1 MKVYVK
7 YIIRN
12 FVKLLFIVSSIFFI
26 LVLLLNLLEEL
37 NFFKNSNQSLY
48 YPMLLNILNAPSI
61 LINIFP
67 FIFLISTQFLLINLI
82 DKNELIILKNFGI
95 DNFKLISIISLISF
109 VASLLIIIFFYNFSA
124 KLKHFYL
131 EIKNN
136 FATDNKYLAVITD
149 NGIWIKDEI
158 KDNKIII
165 NANLI
170 EGNILKEVVITQ
182 FDNNFSPKIYIY
194 GKIAD
199 VEKNNWVIKKATII
213 ENNIRT
219 IKDNFIFQT
228 NFNSEKINTLF
239 SNLTSL
245 TIWELFNL
253 KDEYNSVGYSVKE
266 IDLHLQKIYSFPVY
280 ITILTIFASVL
291 MLNAPINKPKFF
303 YLVMGIFVSVLIFY
317 INHFSS
323 LLGENNKLPVTLS
336 VWLPHVVVSILTGIG
351 MVRIN
356 EK

>member
-1 MKVYVK
+1 MKVYIK
-7 YIIRN
+7 YIVSN
-12 FVKLLFIVSSIFFI
+12 FIKLLLIVSSIFFL
-26 LVLLLNLLEEL
+26 LVLVLNLLEEL
-37 NFFKNSNQSLY
+37 NFFKNTNESLY
-48 YPMLLNILNAPSI
+48 YPLLLNILNAPSI
-61 LINIFP
+61 LVDIFP

-82 DKNELIILKNFGI
+82 EKNELIILKNFGI
-95 DNFKLISIISLISF
+95 DNLRLIGVISLVSF
-109 VASLLIIIFFYNFSA
+109 FASLFIIIFFYNFSA

-131 EIKNN
+131 DIKND
-136 FATDNKYLAVITD
+136 FASDNKYLAVITD

-158 KDNKIII
+158 ENNKIII

-182 FDNNFSPKIYIY
+182 FDNNFSPKKYIY
-194 GKIAD
+194 GEIVDIK
-199 VEKNNWVIKKATII
+199 KNDWVIKKATII
-213 ENNIRT
+213 ENNTRT
-219 IKDNFIFQT
+219 IKDNFIFQS

-253 KDEYNSVGYSVKE
+253 RDEYDSVGYSVKE
-266 IDLHLQKIYSFPVY
+266 INLHLQKIYSFPVY
-280 ITILTIFASVL
+280 LTILTIFASVL
-291 MLNAPINKPKFF
+291 MLNAPFNKPKFF
-303 YLVMGIFVSVLIFY
+303 YLIMGIFASVLIFY

-323 LLGENNKLPVTLS
+323 LLGENNKLPITLS
-336 VWLPHVVVSILTGIG
+336 VWLPHVIVSILTGIG

>member
-1 MKVYVK
+1 MKVYIK
-7 YIIRN
+7 YIVNN
-12 FVKLLFIVSSIFFI
+12 FIKLLLIVSSIFFL
-26 LVLLLNLLEEL
+26 LVLVLNLLEEL
-37 NFFKNSNQSLY
+37 NFFKNSNESLY
-48 YPMLLNILNAPSI
+48 YPLLLNILNAPSI
-61 LINIFP
+61 LVDIFP

-82 DKNELIILKNFGI
+82 EKNELIILKNYGI
-95 DNFKLISIISLISF
+95 DNLRLIGVISLVSF
-109 VASLLIIIFFYNFSA
+109 FASLFIIIFFYNFSA

-131 EIKNN
+131 DIKND
-136 FATDNKYLAVITD
+136 FASDNKYLAVITD

-158 KDNKIII
+158 ENNKIII

-182 FDNNFSPKIYIY
+182 FDNNFSPKKYIY
-194 GKIAD
+194 GEIVDIKEND
-199 VEKNNWVIKKATII
+199 WVIKKATII

-219 IKDNFIFQT
+219 IKDNLIFQS

-253 KDEYNSVGYSVKE
+253 RDEYNSVGYSVKE
-266 IDLHLQKIYSFPVY
+266 INLHLQKIYSFPVY
-280 ITILTIFASVL
+280 LTILTIFASVL
-291 MLNAPINKPKFF
+291 MLNAPYNKPKFF
-303 YLVMGIFVSVLIFY
+303 YLLMGIFASVLIFY

-323 LLGENNKLPVTLS
+323 LLGESNKLPITLS
-336 VWLPHVVVSILTGIG
+336 VWLPHVIVSILTGIG

>member
-1 MKVYVK
+1 MKVYIK
-7 YIIRN
+7 YIVNN
-12 FVKLLFIVSSIFFI
+12 FIKLLFIVSSIFFL
-26 LVLLLNLLEEL
+26 LVLVLNLLEEL
-37 NFFKNSNQSLY
+37 NFFKNSNESLY
-48 YPMLLNILNAPSI
+48 YPLLLNILNAPSV
-61 LINIFP
+61 LVDIFP
-67 FIFLISTQFLLINLI
+67 FIFLISAQFLLINLI

-95 DNFKLISIISLISF
+95 DNLKLIGIISLVSF
-109 VASLLIIIFFYNFSA
+109 VASLFIIVFFYNFSA

-136 FATDNKYLAVITD
+136 FANDNKYLAVITD

-158 KDNKIII
+158 ENNKIII

-182 FDNNFSPKIYIY
+182 FDNNFSPQKYIY
-194 GKIAD
+194 GEIVDIK
-199 VEKNNWVIKKATII
+199 KNDWMIEKATII

-219 IKDNFIFQT
+219 IKDNFIFQS

-253 KDEYNSVGYSVKE
+253 RDEYNSVGYSVKE
-266 IDLHLQKIYSFPVY
+266 INLHLQKIYSFPVY
-280 ITILTIFASVL
+280 LTILTIFASVL
-291 MLNAPINKPKFF
+291 MLNVPFNKPKFF
-303 YLVMGIFVSVLIFY
+303 YLIMGIFASVLIFY

-336 VWLPHVVVSILTGIG
+336 VWLPHVIVSILTGIG

>member
-1 MKVYVK
+1 MKVYIK
-7 YIIRN
+7 YIVNN
-12 FVKLLFIVSSIFFI
+12 FIKLLFIVSSIFFL
-26 LVLLLNLLEEL
+26 LVLVLNLLEEL
-37 NFFKNSNQSLY
+37 NFFKNSNESLY
-48 YPMLLNILNAPSI
+48 YPLLLNILNAPSV
-61 LINIFP
+61 LVDIFP
-67 FIFLISTQFLLINLI
+67 FIFLISAQFLLINLI

-95 DNFKLISIISLISF
+95 DNLKLIGIISLVSF
-109 VASLLIIIFFYNFSA
+109 IASIFIIIFFYNFSA

-136 FATDNKYLAVITD
+136 FANDNKYLAVITD

-158 KDNKIII
+158 ENNKIII

-182 FDNNFSPKIYIY
+182 FDINFSPQKYIY
-194 GKIAD
+194 GEIVDIK
-199 VEKNNWVIKKATII
+199 KNDWVIKKATII

-219 IKDNFIFQT
+219 IKDDFIFQS

-253 KDEYNSVGYSVKE
+253 RDEYDSVGYSVKE
-266 IDLHLQKIYSFPVY
+266 INLHLQKIYSFPVY
-280 ITILTIFASVL
+280 LTILTIFASVL
-291 MLNAPINKPKFF
+291 MLNVPFNKPKFF
-303 YLVMGIFVSVLIFY
+303 YLIMGIFASVLIFY

-323 LLGENNKLPVTLS
+323 LLGENNKLPITLS
-336 VWLPHVVVSILTGIG
+336 VWLPHVIVSILTGIG

>member
-1 MKVYVK
+1 MKIYKK
-7 YIIRN
+7 YIIN
-12 FVKLLFIVSSIFFI
+12 NYIKLLLLISSIFFL
-26 LVLLLNLLEEL
+26 LVLLLNLFEEL
-37 NFFKNSNQSLY
+37 NFFKDTNESLY
-48 YPMLLNILNAPSI
+48 YPLILNILNAPAI

-82 DKNELIILKNFGI
+82 EKNELIILKNFGI
-95 DNFKLISIISLISF
+95 DNLRLIGIISLVSF
-109 VASLLIIIFFYNFSA
+109 IASLVIIIFFYNFSA

-131 EIKNN
+131 EIKND
-136 FATDNKYLAVITD
+136 FAKDNKYLAVITE

-158 KDNKIII
+158 KDKKFII

-170 EGNILKEVVITQ
+170 EGNFLKDVVITQ
-182 FDNNFSPKIYIY
+182 FDKNFLPKKYIY
-194 GKIAD
+194 GKI
-199 VEKNNWVIKKATII
+199 VNIKKNEWIIKKAVVI
-213 ENNIRT
+213 ENNVRSIN
-219 IKDNFIFQT
+219 DNFLFQS

-253 KDEYNSVGYSVKE
+253 RDEYASVGYSVKE
-266 IDLHLQKIYSFPVY
+266 INLHLQKIYSYPFY
-280 ITILTIFASVL
+280 LTILTVFASVI
-291 MLNAPINKPKFF
+291 MLNVPFNKPKFY
-303 YLVMGIFVSVLIFY
+303 YLLLGIFVSVLIFY
-317 INHFSS
+317 VNHFSS
-323 LLGENNKLPVTLS
+323 LLGQNNKLPINVS

>member
-1 MKVYVK
+1 MKIYK
-7 YIIRN
+7 KHIINN
-12 FVKLLFIVSSIFFI
+12 FLKLLLIISSIFFI
-26 LVLLLNLLEEL
+26 LVLLLNLFEEL
-37 NFFKNSNQSLY
+37 NFFKDTNQSLY
-48 YPMLLNILNAPSI
+48 YPLLLNILNAPSI
-61 LINIFP
+61 LVNIFP

-82 DKNELIILKNFGI
+82 EKNELIILKNFGI
-95 DNFKLISIISLISF
+95 DNFRLIGIISLVSF
-109 VASLLIIIFFYNFSA
+109 VASLFIIIFFYNFSA

-131 EIKNN
+131 DIKND
-136 FATDNKYLAVITD
+136 FASDNKYLAVITE

-158 KDNKIII
+158 DNNKIII

-170 EGNILKEVVITQ
+170 KGNTLKEVVITK
-182 FDNNFSPKIYIY
+182 FDNNFLPQKYIY
-194 GKIAD
+194 GEIVDIKKNDWIIEKAIII
-199 VEKNNWVIKKATII
+199 EKNVRIIKNDFLFK
-213 ENNIRT
+213 
-219 IKDNFIFQT
+219 T

-253 KDEYNSVGYSVKE
+253 RDEYASVGYSVKE
-266 IDLHLQKIYSFPVY
+266 INLHLQKIYSFPVY
-280 ITILTIFASVL
+280 LTILTIFASVL
-291 MLNAPINKPKFF
+291 MLNVPFNKPKFF
-303 YLVMGIFVSVLIFY
+303 YLLMGIFLSVLIFY

-323 LLGENNKLPVTLS
+323 LLGENDKLPITLS

>member
-1 MKVYVK
+1 VKVYVI

-194 GKIAD
+194 GKIVD

>member
-1 MKVYVK
+1 MKIYK
-7 YIIRN
+7 KHIINNYI
-12 FVKLLFIVSSIFFI
+12 KLLFVVSSIFFV

-37 NFFKNSNQSLY
+37 NFFKDSGESLY
-48 YPMLLNILNAPSI
+48 YPLLLNFLNAPSI
-61 LINIFP
+61 LVDIFP

-82 DKNELIILKNFGI
+82 EKNELIILKNFGI
-95 DNFKLISIISLISF
+95 DNIKLISILSF
-109 VASLLIIIFFYNFSA
+109 VSFVVSIFIIIFFYNFSA
-124 KLKHFYL
+124 KLKNFYL
-131 EIKNN
+131 EIKND
-136 FATDNKYLAVITD
+136 FANDNKYLAVITE
-149 NGIWIKDEI
+149 NGIWIKDEVDD
-158 KDNKIII
+158 KKIII

-182 FDNNFSPKIYIY
+182 FDNNFSPKTYIY
-194 GKIAD
+194 GEIVD
-199 VEKNNWVIKKATII
+199 IKKNDWIIEKAIII

-219 IKDNFIFQT
+219 IENNFLFRS

-245 TIWELFNL
+245 TIWELLNL
-253 KDEYNSVGYSVKE
+253 RKEYFSVGYSVKE
-266 IDLHLQKIYSFPVY
+266 INLQLQKIYSFPVY

-291 MLNAPINKPKFF
+291 MLNTPINKPKLF
-303 YLVMGIFVSVLIFY
+303 YLMMGIFASVLIFY

-323 LLGENNKLPVTLS
+323 LLGENNKLPITLS
-336 VWLPHVVVSILTGIG
+336 VWLPHVIVSILTGIG

>member
-1 MKVYVK
+1 MKIYK
-7 YIIRN
+7 KHIINN
-12 FVKLLFIVSSIFFI
+12 FIKLLFIISSIFFL

-37 NFFKNSNQSLY
+37 NFFKNSNESLY
-48 YPMLLNILNAPSI
+48 YPLLLNFLNAPSI

-82 DKNELIILKNFGI
+82 EKNELIILKNFGI
-95 DNFKLISIISLISF
+95 DNLRLIGIISLVSF
-109 VASLLIIIFFYNFSA
+109 IASLFIIIFFYNFSA

-136 FATDNKYLAVITD
+136 FASDNKYLAVITE

-158 KDNKIII
+158 ENKKVII

-170 EGNILKEVVITQ
+170 EGNILKDVVITQ
-182 FDNNFSPKIYIY
+182 FDNNFSPQKYIY
-194 GKIAD
+194 GEIVD
-199 VEKNNWVIKKATII
+199 IKKNEWMIEKAIII
-213 ENNIRT
+213 ENNIRI
-219 IKDNFIFQT
+219 IKDNFLFRS
-228 NFNSEKINTLF
+228 NFNSEKISTLF

-253 KDEYNSVGYSVKE
+253 RDEYISVGYSVKE
-266 IDLHLQKIYSFPVY
+266 INLHLQKIYSFPVY
-280 ITILTIFASVL
+280 LTILTIFASVL
-291 MLNAPINKPKFF
+291 MLNVPLNKPKFF
-303 YLVMGIFVSVLIFY
+303 YLLMGIFASVLIFY

-336 VWLPHVVVSILTGIG
+336 VWLPHVIVSILTGIG

>member
-1 MKVYVK
+1 MKIYK
-7 YIIRN
+7 RYIINN
-12 FVKLLFIVSSIFFI
+12 FVKLLLIVSTIFFLLI
-26 LVLLLNLLEEL
+26 LFLNLFEEL
-37 NFFKNSNQSLY
+37 NFFKDTNESLY
-48 YPMLLNILNAPSI
+48 YPLLLNILNSPSI

-67 FIFLISTQFLLINLI
+67 FIFLISAQFLIINLI
-82 DKNELIILKNFGI
+82 ERNELIILKNFGI
-95 DNFKLISIISLISF
+95 DNFRIIIIISLVSF
-109 VASLLIIIFFYNFSA
+109 VASLFIIIFFYNFSA

-131 EIKNN
+131 DIKND
-136 FATDNKYLAVITD
+136 FASDNKYLAVITE

-158 KDNKIII
+158 ENKKFII

-170 EGNILKEVVITQ
+170 EGDILKDVVIMQ
-182 FDNNFSPKIYIY
+182 FDDNFSPQKYIY
-194 GKIAD
+194 GEI
-199 VEKNNWVIKKATII
+199 VNIKNNDWIVKKAII
-213 ENNIRT
+213 INNNIRR
-219 IKDNFIFQT
+219 IENDFLFQS

-253 KDEYNSVGYSVKE
+253 KEEYVSVGYSVKE
-266 IDLHLQKIYSFPVY
+266 INLHLQKIYSFPFYLSV
-280 ITILTIFASVL
+280 LTIFASVL
-291 MLNAPINKPKFF
+291 MLNMPLNKPKFF
-303 YLVMGIFVSVLIFY
+303 YLLLGIFASVLIFY

-336 VWLPHVVVSILTGIG
+336 VWLPHVIVSILTGIG

>member
-1 MKVYVK
+1 
-7 YIIRN
+7 
-12 FVKLLFIVSSIFFI
+12 
-26 LVLLLNLLEEL
+26 
-37 NFFKNSNQSLY
+37 
-48 YPMLLNILNAPSI
+48 MLLNILNAPSI

-158 KDNKIII
+158 EDNKIII

-182 FDNNFSPKIYIY
+182 FDNSFSPKKYIY
-194 GKIAD
+194 GEIVD
-199 VEKNNWVIKKATII
+199 VEKNDWVIKKATII

-219 IKDNFIFQT
+219 IKDNFIFQS

-253 KDEYNSVGYSVKE
+253 KDEYDSVGYSVKE
-266 IDLHLQKIYSFPVY
+266 INLHLQKIYSFPVY

-291 MLNAPINKPKFF
+291 MLNVPVNKPKFF
-303 YLVMGIFVSVLIFY
+303 YLIMGIFASVLIFY
-317 INHFSS
+317 MNQFSS